1 MRIFIFSLLFM
12 FVSLVQGDT
21 RQGIAATLN
30 NAILKVERE
39 LEDWRHELLKEVQA
53 NTKITSF
60 TTDGCSGGMS
70 DGWQYMARIMPLFK
84 NKFGAKPPWETCCIE
99 HDKTYWQGE
108 TRNGFEA
115 RLKADQSLRQ
125 CVIDFGQ
132 KYSEEY
138 SREFKLDAKIIQT
151 NFTITAELMYRAVRV
166 GGQPCTVF
174 AWRWGYGWPHCQN
187 NNENEQK

>member
-1 MRIFIFSLLFM
+1 M
-12 FVSLVQGDT
+12 
-21 RQGIAATLN
+21 
-30 NAILKVERE
+30 ERE
-39 LEDWRHELLKEVQA
+39 REAWRHELLKDVQSRA
-53 NTKITSF
+53 KITSF

-70 DGWQYMARIMPLFK
+70 DGWHYMARVMPLFK
-84 NKFGAKPPWETCCIE
+84 SKFGDKPPWEACCVI
-99 HDKTYWQGE
+99 HDRAYWQGE

-115 RLKADQSLRQ
+115 RLKVDQSLRQ

-132 KYSEEY
+132 KHSEEY
-138 SREFKLDAKIIQT
+138 SREFKLDTKIIQT

-187 NNENEQK
+187 NNETKQQ